1 MDSDPH
7 AVGEPESHGIMPT
20 PWGPLFKKG
29 IHIGMGRDEDKRYNR
44 RLRDLITTGQLRP
57 SQIVSH
63 RLAMDDA
70 PDAFRRFDERRDG
83 YLKVILSPNGI

>member
-1 MDSDPH
+1 M
-7 AVGEPESHGIMPT
+7 GEPESHGIMPT